1 MIGQQQMSGARRWR
15 WLGAMVAGLA
25 LVAASCGGD
34 DDDSAGE
41 SGGGDT
47 AAATTAT
54 TAASETSGSAAATT
68 EGDDETGTEPCV
80 RAAFV
85 LVGSTTD
92 NGWNFQHQKGIDQVK
107 EELPCA
113 EVLVL
118 EEITEAD
125 SERVFRDLAQDGWDI
140 VFGTTFGYMD
150 HMARVAPDFPDTKF
164 EHASGFK
171 LDENLSTYW
180 GDYYY
185 GAYLEGMA
193 AGAATESGTIGYV
206 GAFAIPDVLSDLNA
220 FTLGAREVNPDATV
234 QTVWVNSWFDPPTEA
249 QAAEALIDQGADV
262 LKMSTSSPAVGTTA
276 DQHGLPW
283 DGQASGAQRVNGP
296 ETFMTSAEYNW
307 GPYYV
312 KTLQDVIDGAWESH
326 SYRGNMADEFIT
338 LAELGPI
345 VDAETKELIETRLQE
360 IMAGEFEPFAG
371 PVTDRDGTV
380 RIAEGE
386 APDIEHLTTIDYV
399 VEGVVGELPQ
409 G

>member
-1 MIGQQQMSGARRWR
+1 MAEQQGTRSRSRR
-15 WLGAMVAGLA
+15 WLGVTIAALA
-25 LVAASCGGD
+25 LVAAACGSD
-34 DDDSAGE
+34 DDGGSPDATTAAGGTGAPATSA
-41 SGGGDT
+41 SGGGD
-47 AAATTAT
+47 
-54 TAASETSGSAAATT
+54 SG
-68 EGDDETGTEPCV
+68 DEPCV

-85 LVGSTTD
+85 LVGSSTD
-92 NGWNFQHQKGIDQVK
+92 NGWNYQHMKGIDQVK

-113 EVLVL
+113 ETLVL
-118 EEITEAD
+118 EDITEAD

-140 VFGTTFGYMD
+140 IFGTTFGYMD
-150 HMARVAPDFPDTKF
+150 HMVRVAPDFPDTKF

-171 LDENLSTYW
+171 TLDNLATYW

-193 AGAATESGTIGYV
+193 AGASTKTNTIGYV

-262 LKMSTSSPAVGTTA
+262 LKMSTSSPAVGSTA

-296 ETFMTSAEYNW
+296 ETFLTSAEYNW

-312 KTLQDVIDGAWESH
+312 QTLQDVIDGTWKTH

-338 LAELGPI
+338 LADLGPSL
-345 VDAETKELIETRLQE
+345 DADTKELIETRKQE
-360 IMAGEFEPFAG
+360 IIDGKFEPFTG
-371 PVTDRDGTV
+371 PITDRDGTV
-380 RIAEGE
+380 RIPDGE
-386 APDIEHLTTIDYV
+386 VPDVAHLTSIDYV
-399 VEGVVGELPQ
+399 VEGVLGDLPQ
-409 G
+409 S

>member
-1 MIGQQQMSGARRWR
+1 MAEQQVTHSGSWRR
-15 WLGAMVAGLA
+15 LGVTIAALA
-25 LVAASCGGD
+25 LVAAACGSD
-34 DDDSAGE
+34 DDGGSA
-41 SGGGDT
+41 D
-47 AAATTAT
+47 AT
-54 TAASETSGSAAATT
+54 TAAPGTGEPGTSAAAAGGGS
-68 EGDDETGTEPCV
+68 GDEPCV

-85 LVGSTTD
+85 LVGSSTD
-92 NGWNFQHQKGIDQVK
+92 NGWNYQHMKGIDQVK

-113 EVLVL
+113 ETLVL
-118 EEITEAD
+118 EDITEAD

-140 VFGTTFGYMD
+140 IFGTTFGYMD
-150 HMARVAPDFPDTKF
+150 HMVRVAPDFPDTKF
-164 EHASGFK
+164 EHASGYK
-171 LDENLSTYW
+171 LADNLSTYW

-193 AGAATESGTIGYV
+193 AGAATKSNTIGYV

-220 FTLGAREVNPDATV
+220 FTLGAREVNPDAKV

-262 LKMSTSSPAVGTTA
+262 LKMSTSSPAVGSTA

-296 ETFMTSAEYNW
+296 DTFMTSAEYNW

-312 KTLQDVIDGAWESH
+312 KTLQDVIDGTWESH
-326 SYRGNMADEFIT
+326 AYRGNMADEFIT

-345 VDAETKELIETRLQE
+345 VDAEAKELIETRKQE

-380 RIAEGE
+380 RIPEGE
-386 APDIEHLTTIDYV
+386 APDVAHLTSIDYV
-399 VEGVVGELPQ
+399 VEGVLGELPQ
-409 G
+409 S

>member
-1 MIGQQQMSGARRWR
+1 MIGQQQMSRARKWR
-15 WLGAMVAGLA
+15 WLGATVAALA

-34 DDDSAGE
+34 DDDSDSASATTAGE
-41 SGGGDT
+41 S
-47 AAATTAT
+47 AAATTA
-54 TAASETSGSAAATT
+54 AGATSGSAASSA
-68 EGDDETGTEPCV
+68 EEEDETGTEPCV

-171 LDENLSTYW
+171 LDENLATYW

-276 DQHGLPW
+276 DQNGLPW

-296 ETFMTSAEYNW
+296 DTFMTSAEYNW

-312 KTLQDVIDGAWESH
+312 KTLQDVIDGVWESH

-338 LAELGPI
+338 LADLGPI
-345 VDAETKELIETRLQE
+345 VDAETRELIETRKQE
-360 IMAGEFEPFAG
+360 IIAGEFEPFAG
-371 PVTDRDGTV
+371 PITDRDGTV
-380 RIAEGE
+380 RIEEG
-386 APDIEHLTTIDYV
+386 AVPDIEHLTTIDYV